1 MKKILAVLF
10 IVLLMAIAGVV
21 YYVVSNLDAIIEA
34 AIEDFGSDAVKT
46 SVEVEKVE
54 TWLTAGTAVIY
65 GVNVDNPEGFSM
77 PRAFSL
83 DEIAVDINLE
93 KTDQETIAIDLIKI
107 VAPRVYY
114 EINEQRQ
121 GSLNVLKDNLDT
133 GDASAVDAPSG
144 TADSSGGQHAA
155 MKIAIARFSF
165 SEASLHAKIAPLND
179 KTYDLKLPS
188 LVLTDLNGTPDQIS
202 RQLLDKLID
211 HAEKE
216 IRKQGLDRELAEI
229 KARAQ
234 QRLDE
239 EKEKL
244 EQQADERL
252 EAEKSKAGDKLKNL
266 LGR

>member
-1 MKKILAVLF
+1 
-10 IVLLMAIAGVV
+10 
-21 YYVVSNLDAIIEA
+21 
-34 AIEDFGSDAVKT
+34 
-46 SVEVEKVE
+46 
-54 TWLTAGTAVIY
+54 
-65 GVNVDNPEGFSM
+65 
-77 PRAFSL
+77 
-83 DEIAVDINLE
+83 
-93 KTDQETIAIDLIKI
+93 
-107 VAPRVYY
+107 
-114 EINEQRQ
+114 
-121 GSLNVLKDNLDT
+121 
-133 GDASAVDAPSG
+133 
-144 TADSSGGQHAA
+144 

-188 LVLTDLNGTPDQIS
+188 LVLTDLSGTPDQIS

-216 IRKQGLDRELAEI
+216 IRKQGLDKELAEI

-252 EAEKSKAGDKLKNL
+252 EVEKSKAGDKLKNL